1 MAAGPSSQRPDPE
14 QLIVADRQGVIIGW
28 GTGCVKVFGYGPD
41 EALGRTVALIIPP
54 VLQARHWRGF
64 NHAVD
69 VGQLKRPDSTLNVPA
84 IHRGGAVLAVKG
96 RLTVNRADDGTV
108 DGVTLTLLGEGSR
121 WAAMAWRAL
130 LAVLNAGAAVGR
142 RVRHA

>member
-1 MAAGPSSQRPDPE
+1 MATGPTRQAPNPE
-14 QLIVADRQGVIIGW
+14 HMIVADREGVITAW
-28 GTGCVKVFGYGPD
+28 GNDCVKVFGYGAD
-41 EALGRTVALIIPP
+41 EARGQTVALIIPP
-54 VLQARHWRGF
+54 VLHTRHWRGF
-64 NHAVD
+64 NRAVD
-69 VGQLKRPDSTLNVPA
+69 TGQLKRPGSTLNVPA

-96 RLTVNRADDGTV
+96 TLSLNRADDETV

-142 RVRHA
+142 RVRRA